1 MKEVIIDD
9 IKQRDVSYENT
20 ETLTFEQMET
30 MTYAELENKY
40 YQVREPKD
48 INLRLIEPVKDVK
61 I

>member
-1 MKEVIIDD
+1 MKEVRIDD
-9 IKQRDVSYENT
+9 IKQRDVSFEKT
-20 ETLTFEQMET
+20 ETLTFAEMET

-48 INLRLIEPVKDVK
+48 VTLRLIEPIKDVE